1 MRTWMVVLLALSCID
16 FTITF
21 GNDFKINL
29 SWILRIVTL
38 ILFCTNY

>member
-1 MRTWMVVLLALSCID
+1 MRTWMVVLLAISCID

-21 GNDFKINL
+21 SNGYKINL
-29 SWILRIVTL
+29 SWFIRILTL